1 MFMKNTYRL
10 AFVLGICG
18 MSIGCNGT
26 GMCLPNNFMCPPSH
40 QCQTTTMPTAP
51 APPTTENF
59 FEGEP
64 IVSSVLADPALESVP
79 VPAFVEDNSPFL
91 DRIDELEEENNVLR
105 EQLSSIDSKSEEA
118 RKTNEKLQEQ
128 LKTVV
133 AKVSSM
139 EDQLTERRVEL
150 DLISGRLQS
159 QDEQNQRIL
168 TDVEKQLDQ
177 ALSEYAQ

>member
-18 MSIGCNGT
+18 TSIGCNGT
-26 GMCLPNNFMCPPSH
+26 GMCLPNNFMCPPTH
-40 QCQTTTMPTAP
+40 QCQTTAMSSAP
-51 APPTTENF
+51 VPPTENF

-64 IVSSVLADPALESVP
+64 IVSSILADPALESVP
-79 VPAFVEDNSPFL
+79 VPAFVEDNSQFL

-118 RKTNEKLQEQ
+118 RKTNEKLKEQ
-128 LKTVV
+128 LETVV
-133 AKVSSM
+133 TKVTSM